1 MSGWLDESQVLQKF
15 EAVVKKWKELDS
27 ACSAPTVPA
36 EMFAEASLA
45 LISVFDLISGMG
57 VASSDMKGNATTL
70 KEKGKGNA
78 ETLVSLVNAE
88 TEGKDAKA
96 LAKIAGDGTTAACA
110 LLWLSRALNF
120 IGKMLQVLVNDPS
133 KKMSECVYAGYE
145 ASLRPHHGMI
155 IRGTFSAAVG
165 MAPSREK
172 FMAKLGPDETVVIAA
187 LKEGMP
193 MITELVTSIQSFLV
207 SKDAKSFAA

>member
-1 MSGWLDESQVLQKF
+1 LRV
-15 EAVVKKWKELDS
+15 AVVRPQRGSKLTRR
-27 ACSAPTVPA
+27 ATVA
-36 EMFAEASLA
+36 DTRS
-45 LISVFDLISGMG
+45 S
-57 VASSDMKGNATTL
+57 VAS
-70 KEKGKGNA
+70 
-78 ETLVSLVNAE
+78 
-88 TEGKDAKA
+88 
-96 LAKIAGDGTTAACA
+96 AAHR
-110 LLWLSRALNF
+110 LSRALNF

-155 IRGTFSAAVG
+155 IRGTFSAAVS
-165 MAPSREK
+165 MAPSRDK